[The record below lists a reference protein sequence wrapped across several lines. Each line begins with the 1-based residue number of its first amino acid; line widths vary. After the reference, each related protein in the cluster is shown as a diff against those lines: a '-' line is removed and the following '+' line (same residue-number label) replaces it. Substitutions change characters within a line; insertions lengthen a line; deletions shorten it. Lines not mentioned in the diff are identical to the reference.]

1 MGQLCGRELPYLP
14 FFSLLFLF
22 LTSPEEARLVV
33 LSRRQ
38 LMDGGFLTWA
48 AILIEESREKTD
60 TERETGKETCSD
72 LQSYRGNKF
81 TDRNCSYM
89 TS

>member
-14 FFSLLFLF
+14 FLRFF
-22 LTSPEEARLVV
+22 LTSPEEAMLVL

-48 AILIEESREKTD
+48 AILIEKSREKKLTRK
-60 TERETGKETCSD
+60 ERQGRRPTLD
-72 LQSYRGNKF
+72 LQSYRGSKF